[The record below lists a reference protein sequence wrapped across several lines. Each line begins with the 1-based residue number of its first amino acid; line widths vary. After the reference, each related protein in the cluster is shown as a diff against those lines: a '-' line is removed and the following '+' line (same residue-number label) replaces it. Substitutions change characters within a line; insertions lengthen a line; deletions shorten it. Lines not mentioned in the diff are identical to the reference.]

1 MKFKDY
7 IPLYLSSYQTVNTVE
22 HQTYIRKYLTPYLG
36 DIDLNDIKPV
46 HVMQALASAD
56 KLLKTSGTVKK
67 IIYDIK
73 KIMST
78 AYVNDLCEKDISN
91 GIVYMPYKRMKDR
104 NKVKS
109 FTKEEIAFI
118 FSEKSFVS
126 DLFFF
131 QFLTGM
137 RAEEVLALKWN
148 RVNQINGNYY
158 VTVCAVICNNCGNRY
173 YTDTTKSRYSRTI
186 KLMPQAVEIIERL
199 PHVNDFVFAN
209 QFKCRNSD
217 YLTPSWHSH
226 NWVKFFNRRDKS
238 YVELNG
244 KHLPYLS
251 AHKLRHSFAL
261 ISLENGCS
269 LPNLSLYLGH
279 CDTSTT
285 TRYYLNGRADKI
297 ENPTFE
303 I

>member
-22 HQTYIRKYLTPYLG
+22 HQTYIRKYLIPLLG
-36 DIDLNDIKPV
+36 NMELNEIKPV

-56 KLLKTSGTVKK
+56 KRLKTSGTVKK

-91 GIVYMPYKRMKDR
+91 GIVYMPYKRMNDR

-137 RAEEVLALKWN
+137 RAEEILALKWE
-148 RVNQINGNYY
+148 RVKQVNGNYY

-186 KLMPQAVEIIERL
+186 KLMPQAVDIIERL
-199 PHVNDFVFAN
+199 PHINDFVFAN
-209 QFKCRNSD
+209 QFNCRNSD

-226 NWVKFFNRRDKS
+226 NWIKFFNRRDKE
-238 YVELNG
+238 YVNLYG

-285 TRYYLNGRADKI
+285 TRYYLNGRADEI
-297 ENPTFE
+297 DNPIFE

>member
-56 KLLKTSGTVKK
+56 KRLKTSGTVKK

-91 GIVYMPYKRMKDR
+91 GIVYMPYKRMNDR

-137 RAEEVLALKWN
+137 RAEELLALKWTC
-148 RVNQINGNYY
+148 VNQINSNYY
-158 VTVCAVICNNCGNRY
+158 ITICAVICNDGGHRY
-173 YTDTTKSRYSRTI
+173 YTETTKSRYSRTI
-186 KLMPQAVEIIERL
+186 KLMPQAVDIIERL
-199 PHVNDFVFAN
+199 PRINDFVFSN
-209 QFKCRNSD
+209 QFKRRNTD
-217 YLTPSWHSH
+217 YLTPSWHSS
-226 NWVKFFNRRDKS
+226 NWVKFFNRRDKE
-238 YVELNG
+238 YFELNG
-244 KHLPYLS
+244 SHLPYLS
-251 AHKLRHSFAL
+251 AHKLRHSFSL
-261 ISLENGCS
+261 ISLESGYN
-269 LPNLSLYLGH
+269 LADLSLYLGH

-285 TRYYLNGRADKI
+285 TRYYLNGRCDKLQ
-297 ENPTFE
+297 PPKF
-303 I
+303 